1 VSKLGAVVEAVEKH
15 GRFVLEQVKRAR
27 SDERFARAVI
37 ERWNKIKAETPI
49 AKAPTGLPL
58 PRLALPEIDEPGEI
72 ARYLFSEGLPGEF
85 PYLNGAYREMYLEP
99 LREIETGSYGN
110 KKSSN
115 GDSNGAIAARVS
127 RAKTPEP
134 PARPPLQEEPTR
146 LFSGL
151 MLAEDTNKRFHFLS
165 AHQRSKR
172 LSTAFDGP
180 TLYGIDSDADG
191 VFGKIG
197 EGGVA
202 VDTVEDMVR
211 LYDGFELGAPN
222 FSASMTI
229 SGPAPIIMAMYIAAA
244 KRRFGPKVVPNLR
257 GTIQADIFK
266 EVQAQNET
274 IFPTEASLRFLCDMI
289 EWTTANMPRWYPVSI
304 SGYHIG
310 EAGSTPVQQA
320 AYTLSNGFAYAE
332 MLTARG
338 VPVDQFAP
346 RLSFFLDC
354 GLDVEYIALAR
365 VSRKIWAIGMRDVFG
380 ANARGQMFKL
390 HTQTSGR
397 SLIAAEFKNNLTR
410 TAAELMLA
418 YMNGTNSCHSNSAD
432 EPFTTPSEEWI
443 RLAAHGQAILLEESG
458 IFKHTMNMLSG
469 SPGMKAVERAVEK
482 AILDEFREIESLG
495 GVLAAVENRY
505 QRSQIQNAAHRY
517 EQQIY
522 DGTRP
527 IVGLNRYRNGADE
540 MPEIELART
549 PRARQ
554 KLQVERLKKFKKKNA
569 EKSKSALDKLAT
581 AVERG
586 ENCFRLCWKRWKF
599 VHLAKSLAACKR
611 LWGGSGRWCKRS
623 AESQCFVNRFGRAR
637 LYRAGASPNE
647 GSAKQVVRR

>member
-1 VSKLGAVVEAVEKH
+1 MSKLGAVVEAVEKH

-27 SDERFARAVI
+27 SDEKFAQAVTD
-37 ERWNKIKAETPI
+37 RWNKVKAEIPI
-49 AKAPTGLPL
+49 SKAPTGLPL

-72 ARYLFSEGLPGEF
+72 ARYLFGDGLPGEF

-99 LREIETGSYGN
+99 SREIESFQKN
-110 KKSSN
+110 
-115 GDSNGAIAARVS
+115 AEAVAARVS
-127 RAKTPEP
+127 CAKPPERST
-134 PARPPLQEEPTR
+134 RPPLQEEPTR

-191 VFGKIG
+191 MFGKIG

-244 KRRFGPKVVPNLR
+244 KRRFGPKVAPKLR

-310 EAGSTPVQQA
+310 EAGATPVQQA

-332 MLTARG
+332 MFAERG
-338 VPVDQFAP
+338 IPVDQFGP

-365 VSRKIWAIGMRDVFG
+365 VSRRIWAIGMRDVFG
-380 ANARGQMFKL
+380 GGPKAQLFKL

-418 YMNGTNSCHSNSAD
+418 YMNATNSCHSNSAD

-469 SPGMKAVERAVEK
+469 SPGMKAVERAVEA
-482 AILDEFREIESLG
+482 AILDEFREIERLG
-495 GVLAAVENRY
+495 GVLAAVEDRF

-522 DGTRP
+522 DGTRR
-527 IVGLNRYRNGADE
+527 IIGLNRYRNGDDDV
-540 MPEIELART
+540 PEVELVRT
-549 PRARQ
+549 SRKKQ
-554 KLQVERLKKFKKKNA
+554 QLQVDRLAKFKKTNA
-569 EKSKSALDKLAT
+569 DKAKRALDKLAD
-581 AVERG
+581 VVGRG
-586 ENCFRLCWKRWKF
+586 ENCFPALLEAAEVCSLGQITGRLQE
-599 VHLAKSLAACKR
+599 VV
-611 LWGGSGRWCKRS
+611 GRFRPM
-623 AESQCFVNRFGRAR
+623 V
-637 LYRAGASPNE
+637 
-647 GSAKQVVRR
+647 

>member
-1 VSKLGAVVEAVEKH
+1 MSKLGQVVESVEKYNK
-15 GRFVLEQVKRAR
+15 FVLDQVKRAR
-27 SDERFARAVI
+27 TDEKFGR
-37 ERWNKIKAETPI
+37 ELLGRWNDVKAKIPVTRT
-49 AKAPTGLPL
+49 PTGLPL

-72 ARYLFSEGLPGEF
+72 ARYIFGEGLPGEF
-85 PYLNGAYREMYLEP
+85 PYLNAAYREMYLEP
-99 LREIETGSYGN
+99 VREIESFEKDGAVVAGVSPAGGS
-110 KKSSN
+110 KK
-115 GDSNGAIAARVS
+115 RP
-127 RAKTPEP
+127 T
-134 PARPPLQEEPTR
+134 RPPLQEEPTR

-151 MLAEDTNKRFHFLS
+151 MLAEDTNERFHYLTQ
-165 AHQRSKR
+165 HQRTHR

-202 VDTVEDMVR
+202 IDTVQDMVR
-211 LYDGFELGAPN
+211 LYDGFDLGSPN

-244 KRRFGPKVVPNLR
+244 KRRFGPKVVPKLR

-274 IFPTEASLRFLCDMI
+274 IFPIEPSLRFLTDMV
-289 EWTTANMPRWYPVSI
+289 EFTTHEMPRWYPISI

-332 MLTARG
+332 MFAARG
-338 VPVDQFAP
+338 IPVDQFGP

-365 VSRKIWAIGMRDVFG
+365 VSRRIWAIGMRDVFG
-380 ANARGQMFKL
+380 AGPKARLLKL

-410 TAAELMLA
+410 TAAELILA
-418 YMNGTNSCHSNSAD
+418 YMNATNSCHSNSAD

-469 SPGMKAVERAVEK
+469 SPGMKAVERAVEA
-482 AILDEFREIESLG
+482 AILEEFREIERLG
-495 GVLAAVENRY
+495 GVLAAVEERY

-527 IVGLNRYRNGADE
+527 IIGLNRYRDGAE
-540 MPEIELART
+540 EIPDVKLART
-549 PRARQ
+549 PRSKQ
-554 KLQVERLKKFKKKNA
+554 QLQVDRLAKFKKKNA
-569 EKSKSALDKLAT
+569 DKAEGALDKLAQAAERSENFFPT
-581 AVERG
+581 LVDAVEVCSLGQITGRLQEVVG
-586 ENCFRLCWKRWKF
+586 RFRPM
-599 VHLAKSLAACKR
+599 V
-611 LWGGSGRWCKRS
+611 
-623 AESQCFVNRFGRAR
+623 
-637 LYRAGASPNE
+637 
-647 GSAKQVVRR
+647 

>member
-1 VSKLGAVVEAVEKH
+1 MSKLGAIVEAVEKH
-15 GRFVLEQVKRAR
+15 KKFVLEQVKRAR
-27 SDERFARAVI
+27 TDEEFGREMV
-37 ERWNKIKAETPI
+37 ERWKKIQAGIPI
-49 AKAPTGLPL
+49 GIAPTGLPL

-72 ARYLFSEGLPGEF
+72 ARYLFGDGLPGEF

-99 LREIETGSYGN
+99 LEEIETGSYR
-110 KKSSN
+110 KSPNGSN
-115 GDSNGAIAARVS
+115 GHGAKSNGARPKAA
-127 RAKTPEP
+127 P
-134 PARPPLQEEPTR
+134 PEEPTR

-191 VFGKIG
+191 VMGKIG

-211 LYDGFELGAPN
+211 LYDGFEVGAPS

-289 EWTTANMPRWYPVSI
+289 EWTTEHMPRWYPVSI

-332 MLTARG
+332 MLAARG

-354 GLDVEYIALAR
+354 GLDVEYIALTR
-365 VSRKIWAIGMRDVFG
+365 VSRRIWAIGMRDAFG
-380 ANARGQMFKL
+380 AGPRAQMFKV

-397 SLIAAEFKNNLTR
+397 SLIAAEFRNNLTR

-443 RLAAHGQAILLEESG
+443 RLSAHSQAILLDESG

-469 SPGMKAVERAVEK
+469 SPGMKAVERAVEA
-482 AILDEFREIESLG
+482 AILEEFREIERLG
-495 GVLAAVENRY
+495 GVMGAVENRY

-527 IVGLNRYRNGADE
+527 IVALNKYRNGEEE
-540 MPEIELART
+540 MPEVELART
-549 PRARQ
+549 PRSKQ
-554 KLQVERLKKFKKKNA
+554 QLQVNRLKKFKAKNA
-569 EKSKSALDKLAT
+569 RKAEQALEKLASV
-581 AVERG
+581 VETS
-586 ENCFRLCWKRWKF
+586 ENSFPALMEAAEVCSLGQISERLQEVVGRFRPM
-599 VHLAKSLAACKR
+599 V
-611 LWGGSGRWCKRS
+611 
-623 AESQCFVNRFGRAR
+623 
-637 LYRAGASPNE
+637 
-647 GSAKQVVRR
+647 

>member
-1 VSKLGAVVEAVEKH
+1 MSKLGRVVEAVEKYN
-15 GRFVLEQVKRAR
+15 RFVLDQVKRAR
-27 SDERFARAVI
+27 TDEKFGRELI
-37 ERWNKIKAETPI
+37 TRWSETKAKTPVTHT
-49 AKAPTGLPL
+49 PTGLPL

-72 ARYLFSEGLPGEF
+72 ARYLFGEGLPGEF
-85 PYLNGAYREMYLEP
+85 PFLNGAYREMYLEP
-99 LREIETGSYGN
+99 VRENELGSYG
-110 KKSSN
+110 KN
-115 GDSNGAIAARVS
+115 GDKNDVAAEVL
-127 RAKTPEP
+127 
-134 PARPPLQEEPTR
+134 PANRSKVRPTRPPRQSRPPEEPTR

-151 MLAEDTNKRFHFLS
+151 MLAEDTNERFHYLTQ
-165 AHQRSKR
+165 HQRTHR

-202 VDTVEDMVR
+202 IDTVEDMVR
-211 LYDGFELGAPN
+211 LYDGFDLGSPN

-244 KRRFGPKVVPNLR
+244 KSRFGSKVVPKLR

-274 IFPTEASLRFLCDMI
+274 IFPIEASLRFLTDMV
-289 EWTTANMPRWYPVSI
+289 EFTTRKLPRWYPISI

-332 MLTARG
+332 MFAGRG
-338 VPVDQFAP
+338 IPVDQFGP

-354 GLDVEYIALAR
+354 GLDAEYIALAR
-365 VSRKIWAIGMRDVFG
+365 VSRRIWAIGMRDAYG
-380 ANARGQMFKL
+380 AGPRGQLFKL

-418 YMNGTNSCHSNSAD
+418 YMNATNSCHSNSAD

-469 SPGMKAVERAVEK
+469 SPGMKAVERAVE
-482 AILDEFREIESLG
+482 AGILDEFREIERLG
-495 GVLAAVENRY
+495 GVLAAVEDRF

-527 IVGLNRYRNGADE
+527 IIGLNRYRNGTDDI
-540 MPEIELART
+540 PEVKLART
-549 PRARQ
+549 PRAKQ
-554 KLQVERLKKFKKKNA
+554 QLQVDRLKKFKKKNV
-569 EKSKSALDKLAT
+569 EKAKHALDKLVDV
-581 AVERG
+581 VERG
-586 ENCFRLCWKRWKF
+586 ENCFPALLDAVEVSSLGQITGRLQE
-599 VHLAKSLAACKR
+599 VV
-611 LWGGSGRWCKRS
+611 GRFRPM
-623 AESQCFVNRFGRAR
+623 V
-637 LYRAGASPNE
+637 
-647 GSAKQVVRR
+647 

>member
-1 VSKLGAVVEAVEKH
+1 MSKLGHVVEAVDKYNT
-15 GRFVLEQVKRAR
+15 FVENEVKRAR
-27 SDERFARAVI
+27 TNKKFGQQMVD
-37 ERWNKIKAETPI
+37 RWNEIKESIPVGS
-49 AKAPTGLPL
+49 APTGLKL
-58 PRLALPEIDEPGEI
+58 PRLALPEIDEAGDI
-72 ARYLFSEGLPGEF
+72 TRYLLGDGLPGEF
-85 PYLNGAYREMYLEP
+85 PFLNGAYREMYLEP
-99 LREIETGSYGN
+99 VQTPAIEIGAYEKNGEGEKSKLNGS
-110 KKSSN
+110 KN
-115 GDSNGAIAARVS
+115 GASNGAAPKPQVA
-127 RAKTPEP
+127 
-134 PARPPLQEEPTR
+134 EEPTR

-151 MLAEDTNKRFHFLS
+151 MLAEDTNERFHFLG

-180 TLYGIDSDADG
+180 TLYGIDSDAPG
-191 VFGKIG
+191 ILGKIG

-211 LYDGFELGAPN
+211 LYDGFDLGSPD

-244 KRRFGPKVVPNLR
+244 KRRFGNDIVPRLR

-274 IFPTEASLRFLCDMI
+274 IFPVEASLRFLTDMM
-289 EWTTANMPRWYPVSI
+289 EYTTREMPRWYPVSI

-332 MLTARG
+332 MMAARG
-338 VPVDQFAP
+338 IPVDEFGP

-354 GLDVEYIALAR
+354 GLDVEYIALTR
-365 VSRKIWAIGMRDVFG
+365 VSRRIWAIGMRDAFG
-380 ANARGQMFKL
+380 AGHKAQMFKV

-397 SLIAAEFKNNLTR
+397 SLVAAEFKNNLTR
-410 TAAELMLA
+410 TAAELMLS

-443 RLAAHGQAILLEESG
+443 RLAAHGQAILLDESG

-469 SPGMKAVERAVEK
+469 SPGMKAVERAVEA
-482 AILDEFREIESLG
+482 AILEEFREIERLG
-495 GVLAAVENRY
+495 GVMGAVENRY
-505 QRSQIQNAAHRY
+505 QRSQIQTAAHRY

-527 IVGLNRYRNGADE
+527 IIALNKYRNDSEE
-540 MPEIELART
+540 MPEFELART
-549 PRARQ
+549 PRSKQ
-554 KLQVERLKKFKKKNA
+554 QLQVDRLKKFKMKNA
-569 EKSKSALDKLAT
+569 REAEAALEKLA
-581 AVERG
+581 AVVETDK
-586 ENCFRLCWKRWKF
+586 NCFPALLEAAEVC
-599 VHLAKSLAACKR
+599 SL
-611 LWGGSGRWCKRS
+611 GQISGCLQ
-623 AESQCFVNRFGRAR
+623 EVVGRFR
-637 LYRAGASPNE
+637 PM
-647 GSAKQVVRR
+647 V

>member
-1 VSKLGAVVEAVEKH
+1 MSKLGRVIEAVEKYNN
-15 GRFVLEQVKRAR
+15 FVLDEVKRAR
-27 SDERFARAVI
+27 ADKKFGQEMVD
-37 ERWNKIKAETPI
+37 RWNQIKTNTPMGR
-49 AKAPTGLPL
+49 APTGLKL
-58 PRLALPEIDEPGEI
+58 PRLALPEIDEAGEI
-72 ARYLFSEGLPGEF
+72 TRYLLGDGLPGEF
-85 PYLNGAYREMYLEP
+85 PFTNGAYREMYLEP
-99 LREIETGSYGN
+99 LIEDGSYGN
-110 KKSSN
+110 DHGKNGHKKGQTKN
-115 GDSNGAIAARVS
+115 GKDGV
-127 RAKTPEP
+127 AKLRET
-134 PARPPLQEEPTR
+134 EEPTR
-146 LFSGL
+146 LFSG
-151 MLAEDTNKRFHFLS
+151 MGLAEDTNERFHYLG

-202 VDTVEDMVR
+202 VDTVEDMER
-211 LYDGFELGAPN
+211 LYAGFDMGAPS

-229 SGPAPIIMAMYIAAA
+229 SGPAPMIMAMYIAAA
-244 KRRFGPKVVPNLR
+244 KRRFGAGVVPKLR

-274 IFPTEASLRFLCDMI
+274 IFPVEASLRFLADMM
-289 EWTTANMPRWYPVSI
+289 EYTTREMPRWYPVSI

-310 EAGSTPVQQA
+310 EAGATPVQQA

-332 MLTARG
+332 MLAERG
-338 VPVDQFAP
+338 LDVDQFGP

-365 VSRKIWAIGMRDVFG
+365 VSRRIWAIGMRDAFG
-380 ANARGQMFKL
+380 AGSKAQMFKL

-443 RLAAHGQAILLEESG
+443 RLSAHGQAILLDESG

-469 SPGMKAVERAVEK
+469 SPGMKAVERAVEA
-482 AILDEFREIESLG
+482 AILEEFRQIEALG
-495 GVLAAVENRY
+495 GVVAAIEHRF
-505 QRSQIQNAAHRY
+505 QRSQIQMAAHRY

-527 IVGLNRYRNGADE
+527 IIALNKYRSEEELPEVE
-540 MPEIELART
+540 MVRT
-549 PRARQ
+549 PRAKKQ
-554 KLQVERLKKFKKKNA
+554 LQVDRLKKFKAKNA
-569 EKSKSALDKLAT
+569 VKAERALNKLA
-581 AVERG
+581 AVVETK
-586 ENCFRLCWKRWKF
+586 ENCFPALLEAVEVCSLGQITGRLQEI
-599 VHLAKSLAACKR
+599 V
-611 LWGGSGRWCKRS
+611 GRFRPM
-623 AESQCFVNRFGRAR
+623 V
-637 LYRAGASPNE
+637 
-647 GSAKQVVRR
+647 

>member
-1 VSKLGAVVEAVEKH
+1 MSKLGQVVEAVEKYNE
-15 GRFVLEQVKRAR
+15 FVLNQVKRAR
-27 SDERFARAVI
+27 SDEKFGR
-37 ERWNKIKAETPI
+37 ELSDRWTEIKSKTPVTHT
-49 AKAPTGLPL
+49 PTGLPL

-72 ARYLFSEGLPGEF
+72 ARYLFGEGLPGEF
-85 PYLNGAYREMYLEP
+85 PFLNGAYREMYLEP
-99 LREIETGSYGN
+99 VREIEEGSFR
-110 KKSSN
+110 KN
-115 GDSNGAIAARVS
+115 G
-127 RAKTPEP
+127 
-134 PARPPLQEEPTR
+134 PARNGGSKVGQIDKKVPQAEEPTR

-151 MLAEDTNKRFHFLS
+151 MLAEDTNERFHFLS

-211 LYDGFELGAPN
+211 LYDGFELGSPD

-244 KRRFGPKVVPNLR
+244 KRRFGPSVVPNLR

-274 IFPTEASLRFLCDMI
+274 IFPIEASLRFLCDMI
-289 EWTTANMPRWYPVSI
+289 EWTTREMPRWYPVSI

-310 EAGSTPVQQA
+310 EAGATPVQQA

-332 MLTARG
+332 MLAARG
-338 VPVDQFAP
+338 IPVDQFGP

-365 VSRKIWAIGMRDVFG
+365 VSRRIWAIGMRDVFG
-380 ANARGQMFKL
+380 AGPRGQLFKL

-410 TAAELMLA
+410 TATELILS
-418 YMNGTNSCHSNSAD
+418 YMNATNSCHSNSAD

-469 SPGMKAVERAVEK
+469 SSALKAVERAVEK

-495 GVLAAVENRY
+495 GVMGAVENRY

-527 IVGLNRYRNGADE
+527 IIALNKYRDGNDDI
-540 MPEIELART
+540 PEVKLART
-549 PRARQ
+549 PRKKQ
-554 KLQVERLKKFKKKNA
+554 QLQIDRLAKFKKKNA
-569 EKSKSALDKLAT
+569 EKAKRALDKLADV
-581 AVERG
+581 VERG
-586 ENCFRLCWKRWKF
+586 ENCFPALLDA
-599 VHLAKSLAACKR
+599 VEVSSLGQITGC
-611 LWGGSGRWCKRS
+611 
-623 AESQCFVNRFGRAR
+623 
-637 LYRAGASPNE
+637 
-647 GSAKQVVRR
+647 

>member
-1 VSKLGAVVEAVEKH
+1 MSKLGQVVESVEKFDQ
-15 GRFVLEQVKRAR
+15 FVLDQVKRAR
-27 SDERFARAVI
+27 ADKKFGRDVLGRWTDIRA
-37 ERWNKIKAETPI
+37 KIPTTRT
-49 AKAPTGLPL
+49 PTGIPL

-72 ARYLFSEGLPGEF
+72 ARYLFGEGLPGEF
-85 PYLNGAYREMYLEP
+85 PFLNGAYREMYLEP
-99 LREIETGSYGN
+99 IRDIESFEKNDGPSRTGNHG
-110 KKSSN
+110 KK
-115 GDSNGAIAARVS
+115 IPQ
-127 RAKTPEP
+127 T
-134 PARPPLQEEPTR
+134 EEPTR

-151 MLAEDTNKRFHFLS
+151 MLAEDTNERFHYLTP
-165 AHQRSKR
+165 HQRTHR

-202 VDTVEDMVR
+202 IDTVEDMVR
-211 LYDGFELGAPN
+211 LYDGFDLGSPN

-244 KRRFGPKVVPNLR
+244 KRRFGPKVVPKLR

-266 EVQAQNET
+266 EVQAQNEA
-274 IFPTEASLRFLCDMI
+274 IFPIEPSLRFLTDMV
-289 EWTTANMPRWYPVSI
+289 EFTTREMPRWYPISI

-320 AYTLSNGFAYAE
+320 AYTLSNGFAYVE
-332 MLTARG
+332 MFAARG
-338 VPVDQFAP
+338 IPVDQFGP

-365 VSRKIWAIGMRDVFG
+365 VSRRVWAIGMRDVFG
-380 ANARGQMFKL
+380 AGPKAQLYKL

-443 RLAAHGQAILLEESG
+443 RLAAHGQGILLEESG

-469 SPGMKAVERAVEK
+469 SPGMKAVERAVEA
-482 AILDEFREIESLG
+482 AILEEFREIERLG
-495 GVLAAVENRY
+495 GVLAAVEERY
-505 QRSQIQNAAHRY
+505 QRSQIQSAAHRY

-527 IVGLNRYRNGADE
+527 IIGLNKYRDGGKDV
-540 MPEIELART
+540 PEVKLVRT
-549 PRARQ
+549 PRAKQ
-554 KLQVERLKKFKKKNA
+554 QLQVDRLTKFKKKNA
-569 EKSKSALDKLAT
+569 EKSKRALDHLA
-581 AVERG
+581 AVAERG
-586 ENCFRLCWKRWKF
+586 ENCFPALLDAGEVCSLGQITGRLQE
-599 VHLAKSLAACKR
+599 VV
-611 LWGGSGRWCKRS
+611 GRFRPM
-623 AESQCFVNRFGRAR
+623 V
-637 LYRAGASPNE
+637 
-647 GSAKQVVRR
+647 

>member
-1 VSKLGAVVEAVEKH
+1 MSKLGQVVESVENYNQ
-15 GRFVLEQVKRAR
+15 FVLDQVKRAR
-27 SDERFARAVI
+27 TDQKFGRDLLG
-37 ERWNKIKAETPI
+37 RWNDVKAKIPVTRTPTAI
-49 AKAPTGLPL
+49 SL

-72 ARYLFSEGLPGEF
+72 ARYIFGEGLPGEF
-85 PYLNGAYREMYLEP
+85 PYLNAAYPEMYLEP
-99 LREIETGSYGN
+99 IREIESFE
-110 KKSSN
+110 KN
-115 GDSNGAIAARVS
+115 GGTVAAGVS
-127 RAKTPEP
+127 PAKQSKTQPTL
-134 PARPPLQEEPTR
+134 RPLQEEPTR

-151 MLAEDTNKRFHFLS
+151 MLAEDTNRRFHYLTR
-165 AHQRSKR
+165 HQRTHR

-180 TLYGIDSDADG
+180 TLYGLDSDADG

-202 VDTVEDMVR
+202 IDTVEDMVR
-211 LYDGFELGAPN
+211 LYDGFDLGSPN

-229 SGPAPIIMAMYIAAA
+229 SGPAPMIMAMYIAAA
-244 KRRFGPKVVPNLR
+244 KRRFGPKVVPKLR

-274 IFPTEASLRFLCDMI
+274 IFPIEPSLRFLTDMV
-289 EWTTANMPRWYPVSI
+289 EFTTREMPRWYPISI

-320 AYTLSNGFAYAE
+320 AYTLSNGFAYVE
-332 MLTARG
+332 MFAGRG
-338 VPVDQFAP
+338 IPVDQFGP

-365 VSRKIWAIGMRDVFG
+365 VSRRIWAIGMRDVFG
-380 ANARGQMFKL
+380 AGLRAQLFKL

-410 TAAELMLA
+410 TAAELMLS
-418 YMNGTNSCHSNSAD
+418 YMNATNSCHSNSAD

-469 SPGMKAVERAVEK
+469 SPGMKAVERAVEA
-482 AILDEFREIESLG
+482 AILDEFCEIERLG
-495 GVLAAVENRY
+495 GVLAAVEERY
-505 QRSQIQNAAHRY
+505 QRSQIQSAAHRY

-527 IVGLNRYRNGADE
+527 IIGLNRYRDGDDE
-540 MPEIELART
+540 APEVKLART
-549 PRARQ
+549 PRAKQ
-554 KLQVERLKKFKKKNA
+554 QLQVDRLRKFKKKNA
-569 EKSKSALDKLAT
+569 EKASRALDKLAKVADAGKNILPALLEAAEVCSLGQIT
-581 AVERG
+581 GRLQEVVGR
-586 ENCFRLCWKRWKF
+586 FRPM
-599 VHLAKSLAACKR
+599 V
-611 LWGGSGRWCKRS
+611 
-623 AESQCFVNRFGRAR
+623 
-637 LYRAGASPNE
+637 
-647 GSAKQVVRR
+647 

>member
-1 VSKLGAVVEAVEKH
+1 
-15 GRFVLEQVKRAR
+15 
-27 SDERFARAVI
+27 
-37 ERWNKIKAETPI
+37 
-49 AKAPTGLPL
+49 
-58 PRLALPEIDEPGEI
+58 
-72 ARYLFSEGLPGEF
+72 
-85 PYLNGAYREMYLEP
+85 MYLEP

-134 PARPPLQEEPTR
+134 PTPAVAGTLSPLQEEPTR

-569 EKSKSALDKLAT
+569 EKSKSALDKVAT
-581 AVERG
+581 VVERG
-586 ENCFRLCWKRWKF
+586 ENCFPALLEAVEVCSLGQITGRLQEI
-599 VHLAKSLAACKR
+599 V
-611 LWGGSGRWCKRS
+611 GRFRPL
-623 AESQCFVNRFGRAR
+623 V
-637 LYRAGASPNE
+637 
-647 GSAKQVVRR
+647 

>member
-1 VSKLGAVVEAVEKH
+1 MSKLGQVLESVENYNQ
-15 GRFVLEQVKRAR
+15 FVLDQVKRSR
-27 SDERFARAVI
+27 TDQKFGRDLLG
-37 ERWNKIKAETPI
+37 RWNDVKAKIPVTRT
-49 AKAPTGLPL
+49 PTGIPL

-72 ARYLFSEGLPGEF
+72 ARYMFGEGLPGEF
-85 PYLNGAYREMYLEP
+85 PYLNAAYPEMYLEP
-99 LREIETGSYGN
+99 IREIESFE
-110 KKSSN
+110 KN
-115 GDSNGAIAARVS
+115 GGTVAAGVS
-127 RAKTPEP
+127 PAKQSKTQPTP
-134 PARPPLQEEPTR
+134 RPLQEEPTR

-151 MLAEDTNKRFHFLS
+151 MLAEDTNQRFHYLTR
-165 AHQRSKR
+165 HQRTHR

-180 TLYGIDSDADG
+180 TLYGLDSDADG

-202 VDTVEDMVR
+202 IDTVEDMVR
-211 LYDGFELGAPN
+211 LYDGFDLGSPN

-229 SGPAPIIMAMYIAAA
+229 SGPAPMIMAMYIAAA
-244 KRRFGPKVVPNLR
+244 KRRFGPKVVPKLR

-274 IFPTEASLRFLCDMI
+274 IFPIEPSLRFLTDMV
-289 EWTTANMPRWYPVSI
+289 EFTTGEMPRWYPISI

-320 AYTLSNGFAYAE
+320 AYTLSNGFAYVE
-332 MLTARG
+332 MFAGRG
-338 VPVDQFAP
+338 IPVDQFGP

-365 VSRKIWAIGMRDVFG
+365 VSRRIWAIGMRDVFG
-380 ANARGQMFKL
+380 AGSRAQLLKL

-410 TAAELMLA
+410 TAAELMLS
-418 YMNGTNSCHSNSAD
+418 YMNATNSCHSNSAD

-469 SPGMKAVERAVEK
+469 SPGMKAVERAVEA
-482 AILDEFREIESLG
+482 AILDEFCEIERLG
-495 GVLAAVENRY
+495 GVLAAVEERY
-505 QRSQIQNAAHRY
+505 QRSQIQSAAHRY

-527 IVGLNRYRNGADE
+527 IIGLNRYRDGDE
-540 MPEIELART
+540 EAPEVKLART
-549 PRARQ
+549 PRAKQ
-554 KLQVERLKKFKKKNA
+554 QLQVDRLRKFKKKNA
-569 EKSKSALDKLAT
+569 EKASRALDKLAKVADADKNIFPALLEAAEVCSLGQIT
-581 AVERG
+581 GRLQEVVGR
-586 ENCFRLCWKRWKF
+586 FRPM
-599 VHLAKSLAACKR
+599 V
-611 LWGGSGRWCKRS
+611 
-623 AESQCFVNRFGRAR
+623 
-637 LYRAGASPNE
+637 
-647 GSAKQVVRR
+647 